1 MPASARVYAPDRRPS
16 LTAFLSGGFR
26 PFFLAAGVHA
36 ALSLVFWM
44 VWLGVHH
51 AGGAFLTL
59 SVSPPPYIWHGHEM
73 LFGFAG
79 AAVGGFL
86 LTAVPNWT
94 GHRPVAGLR
103 LAALVWLW
111 LAGRIALW
119 SSAVLPGPVV
129 AGLDLLFL
137 PALITTLAGPVIR
150 SGKRQNMAVIA
161 VIALLWVAQ
170 ILSHLG
176 MLNVLSD
183 GGRAGRLMALDV
195 LTLLMTVIGG
205 RITPAFSRNWL
216 SAQGRPLPPAV
227 PMVPWTPAAITGIL
241 MVLAGDLSGQSLLT
255 AAGSL
260 LAAVALLVR
269 LALWQGWRVRSEP
282 LLLVLH
288 VGALWL
294 GAGYLLRGLAA
305 LSLLPEA
312 ASLHALTTGAAGTL
326 ILGVMCRAALGHTG
340 RGLSSSPGLTSAFA
354 LVSLAALVRVAVPIA
369 LPAFYMEGMLL
380 AGAAWVI
387 AFGLFTAHF
396 LPILTTPR

>member
-1 MPASARVYAPDRRPS
+1 MPASARVYTADRRPS

-26 PFFLAAGVHA
+26 PFFLAAGLHA
-36 ALSLVFWM
+36 AVSLIFWL

-51 AGGAFLTL
+51 AGGTFVTL
-59 SVSPPPYIWHGHEM
+59 SVSPPPYIWHAHEM

-119 SSAVLPGPVV
+119 ASAALPGPVV

-137 PALITTLAGPVIR
+137 PALVTTLAGPVIR

-176 MLNVLSD
+176 MAGILTD

-216 SAQGRPLPPAV
+216 SAQGLPLPPAV
-227 PMVPWTPAAITGIL
+227 PMVPWTPAALTGIL
-241 MVLAGDLSGQSLLT
+241 IVLAGDLSAQPMLT
-255 AAGSL
+255 AAGAL

-288 VGALWL
+288 LGALWL
-294 GAGYLLRGLAA
+294 GVGYLLRGLAA
-305 LSLLPEA
+305 LSFLPEA

-326 ILGVMCRAALGHTG
+326 VLGVMCRAALGHTG
-340 RGLSSSPGLTSAFA
+340 RALSSSPGLTSAFA
-354 LVSLAALVRVAVPIA
+354 LVSLAALLRVVVPVA
-369 LPAFYMEGMLL
+369 LPGFYMEGMLV
-380 AGAAWVI
+380 AGAAWVA
-387 AFGLFTAHF
+387 AFVLYVIHF

>member
-1 MPASARVYAPDRRPS
+1 MPASPRVYTPDRRPS
-16 LTAFLSGGFR
+16 LTALLSGGFR
-26 PFFLAAGVHA
+26 PFFLAAGLHA

-51 AGGAFLTL
+51 AGGAFVKI
-59 SVSPPPYIWHGHEM
+59 SVSPPPYVWHAHEM

-94 GHRPVAGLR
+94 GHRPVAGMR

-137 PALITTLAGPVIR
+137 PALISTLAGPVIR
-150 SGKRQNMAVIA
+150 SGKRQNMAVIG
-161 VIALLWVAQ
+161 VITLLWVAQ
-170 ILSHLG
+170 LLSHLG
-176 MLNVLSD
+176 MLDILQD

-216 SAQGRPLPPAV
+216 SAQGLPLPPAV
-227 PMVPWTPAAITGIL
+227 PLMPWTPAAIIGIL
-241 MVLAGDLSGQSLLT
+241 LVLAGDLSSQPMLT
-255 AAGSL
+255 AGGAL

-288 VGALWL
+288 VGALWM
-294 GAGYLLRGLAA
+294 GIGYLLRGLAA
-305 LSLLPEA
+305 LSFLPEA

-326 ILGVMCRAALGHTG
+326 ILGVMCRASLGHTG
-340 RGLSSSPGLTSAFA
+340 RPLSSSPGLTSAFA
-354 LVSLAALVRVAVPIA
+354 LVSLAALVRVLVPIA
-369 LPAFYMEGMLL
+369 LPGFYMEGMLL